1 MKKSHRSVV
10 RYPQNQVMVLFT
22 TLMLTSPVYA
32 ADLKILLQNALTQD
46 PLMIEAQANEQ
57 AAISKVKESQAL
69 HYPVLAVTANQVLG
83 QSHKDRT
90 DYASEDF
97 TPGLRGTL
105 NLYSF
110 GAISA
115 QVERDKSKS
124 AYFHEGDIVEKGT
137 ILAQFDPTRFASNV
151 GESQSLLVS
160 SLATSARL
168 RAEVNGTALQFP
180 EIVQKDSQLVR
191 EETQLYNTRRINL
204 EESISDLTTSLTL
217 VQQELRMTEPLV
229 AKGAASEVEVLR
241 LKRQASDLQKQIN
254 DTRSQY
260 YVKAREELSKANTDV
275 ETQRQIV
282 KGKSDT
288 LNRTVFRAPVRG
300 VVKEIDVMTLGG
312 VIPPNGKIMTIVPL
326 DEQLLIE
333 ARISPRDI
341 AFIRPNQQALVKIT
355 AYDYAIYGGLHGKV
369 TVISPDTIRD
379 EVKQDQFYYRVYIRT
394 DSDKLRNKQGKTFA
408 ITPGMVA
415 TVDIRTGQ
423 KTVLDYL
430 IKPFNKAREALRE
443 R

>member
-1 MKKSHRSVV
+1 M
-10 RYPQNQVMVLFT
+10 
-22 TLMLTSPVYA
+22 
-32 ADLKILLQNALTQD
+32 
-46 PLMIEAQANEQ
+46 NEQ
-57 AAISKVKESQAL
+57 PQQTKRPAKASFHEPPLPKSSMVIWIIGLGLLVFFIWAALFKLEEVSTGTGKVIPSSKEQIIQSLEGGILTKLDVK
-69 HYPVLAVTANQVLG
+69 
-83 QSHKDRT
+83 
-90 DYASEDF
+90 
-97 TPGLRGTL
+97 
-105 NLYSF
+105 
-110 GAISA
+110 
-115 QVERDKSKS
+115 
-124 AYFHEGDIVEKGT
+124 EGDIVEKGT

-191 EETQLYNTRRINL
+191 EETQLYNIRRINL

>member
-1 MKKSHRSVV
+1 M
-10 RYPQNQVMVLFT
+10 
-22 TLMLTSPVYA
+22 
-32 ADLKILLQNALTQD
+32 
-46 PLMIEAQANEQ
+46 NEQ
-57 AAISKVKESQAL
+57 PQQTKRPAKASFHEPPLPKSSMVIWIIGLGLLVFFIWAALFKLEKVSTGTGKVIPSSKEQIIQSLEGGILTKLDVK
-69 HYPVLAVTANQVLG
+69 
-83 QSHKDRT
+83 
-90 DYASEDF
+90 
-97 TPGLRGTL
+97 
-105 NLYSF
+105 
-110 GAISA
+110 
-115 QVERDKSKS
+115 
-124 AYFHEGDIVEKGT
+124 EGDIVEKGT
-137 ILAQFDPTRFASNV
+137 ILAQLDPTRFASNV

>member
-1 MKKSHRSVV
+1 M
-10 RYPQNQVMVLFT
+10 
-22 TLMLTSPVYA
+22 
-32 ADLKILLQNALTQD
+32 
-46 PLMIEAQANEQ
+46 NEQ
-57 AAISKVKESQAL
+57 PQQTKRPAKASFHEPPLPKSSMVIWIIGLGLLVFFIWAALFKLEEVSTGTGKVFPSSKEQIIQSLEGGILTKLDVK
-69 HYPVLAVTANQVLG
+69 
-83 QSHKDRT
+83 
-90 DYASEDF
+90 
-97 TPGLRGTL
+97 
-105 NLYSF
+105 
-110 GAISA
+110 
-115 QVERDKSKS
+115 
-124 AYFHEGDIVEKGT
+124 EGDIVEKGT
-137 ILAQFDPTRFASNV
+137 ILAQLDPTRFASNV